1 MYSLS
6 KYSKGNTEYNEA
18 NKLTH
23 HTSFSCI
30 MNSFPC
36 LQPHFNVSKIHLPFS
51 KFITFIFLMS
61 AVLNLLTIFNC
72 LLLEIKSISLLS
84 Q

>member
-6 KYSKGNTEYNEA
+6 KYSKGNTEYTTSWSH
-18 NKLTH
+18 L
-23 HTSFSCI
+23 SFSCI